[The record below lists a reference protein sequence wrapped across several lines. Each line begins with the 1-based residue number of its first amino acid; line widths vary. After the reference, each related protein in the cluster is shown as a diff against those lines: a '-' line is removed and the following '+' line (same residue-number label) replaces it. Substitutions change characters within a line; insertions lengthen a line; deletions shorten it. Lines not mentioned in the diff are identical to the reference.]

1 MKDVEL
7 PYKVKPLSKLI
18 RGWHL
23 MVADDKK
30 QAEVSFMT
38 MDGVWHSLY
47 FITDKVAVDS
57 LIVTGKNGKQ
67 G

>member
-1 MKDVEL
+1 MTTEK
-7 PYKVKPLSKLI
+7 SKLVSK
-18 RGWHL
+18 WHL
-23 MVADDKK
+23 IVSDDLK
-30 QAEVSFMT
+30 QAEVNFAT
-38 MDGVWHSLY
+38 KDGVWHSLY